1 MSKPQEFE
9 LKLEFEPDRAGDI
22 RRHLAGARS
31 GDPHAETITS
41 VYFDT
46 DDKKLNDAGVFLR
59 VRRLGGRHI
68 QTIKAVEPGQLF
80 SRGEWEREI
89 EGPWPD
95 LGGAKD
101 TALEPLSD
109 RDLVKL
115 LKPVFES
122 RVQRTTVLLHRNGSQ
137 IEIALDQGV
146 IDTGERS
153 SPLCELELELKKGK
167 PGGLFRLARE
177 LSESVPLQLAVK
189 SKAERGYALLGGSE
203 DLCEKAVAVN
213 LPQDA
218 SVEYAFKAIGRS
230 CLRQI
235 LANRPAMLA
244 GKPEA
249 LHQMRVGL
257 RRLRSAISLFKDV
270 VADRRR
276 ERIKGELGWITQ
288 ELGPARELDVLN
300 AELIGSLGEVVPDR
314 RDLAEARKELKV
326 RRQRAYS
333 AARRAVRSTRFAQ
346 AVLDAAEW
354 IEIGTWS
361 SSDDPMLRMRR
372 ERPIVEHA
380 AAELARRR
388 SKIKKKGKR
397 LRELDGKQRH
407 KLRIGAKKLRYGIE
421 FFSGVFP
428 GKKNEERMR
437 AALSAL
443 KDLQNALG
451 DLNDIA
457 AREKLMSD
465 MGSVNGKAGDR
476 APFVAGVIFGA
487 QQARTDDL
495 LRAAEKAHKEF
506 SAIKA
511 FWKT

>member
-9 LKLEFEPDRAGDI
+9 LKLECEPSRVEDI

-31 GDPHAETITS
+31 DNPHAATITS

-46 DDKKLNDAGVFLR
+46 DDKKLADAGVFLR
-59 VRRLGGRHI
+59 VRCRGGRHI
-68 QTIKAVEPGQLF
+68 QTIKAREPGQLF
-80 SRGEWEREI
+80 SRGEWEQEI

-109 RDLVKL
+109 RDLAKL

-122 RVQRTTVLLHRNGSQ
+122 RVQRTTLLLHENGSQ
-137 IEIALDQGV
+137 IEIALDEGV
-146 IDTGERS
+146 IDTGEKS
-153 SPLCELELELKKGK
+153 SPLCEIELELKKGN

-189 SKAERGYALLGGSE
+189 SKAERGYALLDGSE
-203 DLCEKAVAVN
+203 DLCEKAVALK
-213 LPQDA
+213 LPRET
-218 SVEYAFKAIGRS
+218 SVEHAFKAIGRS

-244 GKPEA
+244 GNPEA

-257 RRLRSAISLFKDV
+257 RRLRTAISLFKNV
-270 VADRRR
+270 VADPHR
-276 ERIKGELGWITQ
+276 EHIKGELEWITQ
-288 ELGPARELDVLN
+288 ELGPARGLDVLN
-300 AELIGSLGEVVPDR
+300 AELTGSLGDVVPDG
-314 RDLAEARKELKV
+314 RDLVEARKELKA
-326 RRQRAYS
+326 RRQRAYRD
-333 AARRAVRSTRFAQ
+333 ARRAVRSTRFAH

-354 IEIGTWS
+354 IEIGSWS
-361 SSDDPMLRMRR
+361 SSDDPMLRLRR
-372 ERPIVEHA
+372 ERSIVEHA

-388 SKIKKKGKR
+388 SKIKKKGKH
-397 LRELDGKQRH
+397 LRELDDDQRH

-428 GKKNEERMR
+428 GKKNEHRLS
-437 AALSAL
+437 AALLAL
-443 KDLQNALG
+443 KDLQNSLG

-457 AREKLMSD
+457 AREKLMSE
-465 MGSVNGKAGDR
+465 MGSVNGKAKDR
-476 APFVAGVIFGA
+476 VPFVAGVIFGS